1 MKGTMPRGKMEA
13 EDQQYYKTLQTSS
26 KDRAENVMIV
36 DLLRNDIGRI
46 SQSGSIKVYKLF
58 FIEAYK
64 TVFQMTS
71 MVSGTLKNNTD
82 LTQIL
87 TSLFPCGS
95 ITGAPKLN
103 TMKYIKQLESSP
115 QWYILRSNWTITSN

>member
-1 MKGTMPRGKMEA
+1 MKGTMPRGKTEA

-71 MVSGTLKNNTD
+71 MVSGTLKLIQT
-82 LTQIL
+82 
-87 TSLFPCGS
+87 
-95 ITGAPKLN
+95 
-103 TMKYIKQLESSP
+103 
-115 QWYILRSNWTITSN
+115 

>member
-26 KDRAENVMIV
+26 NICEKNVMIV

-64 TVFQMTS
+64 
-71 MVSGTLKNNTD
+71 N
-82 LTQIL
+82 
-87 TSLFPCGS
+87 LF
-95 ITGAPKLN
+95 
-103 TMKYIKQLESSP
+103 
-115 QWYILRSNWTITSN
+115 SNDFDGKWNFKK